1 MPIALALGVLQSTRT
16 ARKCTTGCKVHH
28 LNHCKVTVRCKASYE
43 SCNGSK
49 RFMPHKSESSRRDSL
64 PCEDSHDTGGNSYRM
79 LTTPK
84 TYVHIPLSHTPV
96 TGGRLRTGSWRPDVI
111 VHRCEYTQRH
121 TAATAQ
127 TALAALRPSVRM
139 ASPSSEGRLVWWCI
153 LHAAGATPRSRS
165 QVGGRIHWAASGI
178 TAF

>member
-1 MPIALALGVLQSTRT
+1 MIPLMPIALALGVLQSTRT

-96 TGGRLRTGSWRPDVI
+96 TGGRLRV
-111 VHRCEYTQRH
+111 
-121 TAATAQ
+121 
-127 TALAALRPSVRM
+127 
-139 ASPSSEGRLVWWCI
+139 
-153 LHAAGATPRSRS
+153 AGAPMSSFIDVNIHSSTPPRPR
-165 QVGGRIHWAASGI
+165 RRFWPL
-178 TAF
+178 